1 MTYIF
6 LQVYE
11 SLRLLNVLLPTSARD
26 QDSPELSNNESLLL
40 NQPDLLQKLGQDI
53 LPVIVQV

>member
-1 MTYIF
+1 M
-6 LQVYE
+6 
-11 SLRLLNVLLPTSARD
+11 LLPTSARD